1 MSVKVNNSRGGFWGL
16 VEQKGPWK
24 TTTNDI
30 ARSYQPYTSK
40 EVGGGIQVGGTK
52 NAGHAGWYAQIN
64 PNVDANYGPPPPKPS
79 QYVQK
84 SIISRPLPMM
94 KGARGSV
101 LYNSPVESIRAEP
114 DSSQKPG
121 SRQQPLFQE
130 SEVETPQ
137 EEAPRVEEVPSL
149 MQESDNLTEAS
160 SDYFQSWLDGQPDDE
175 SILTRATNALS
186 ANQSQDQSTQT
197 EQQRGSM
204 GTQTP
209 VTPVQQSGFQTDKIP
224 VTPVQQTGFQTDKTP
239 VQETGF
245 QTDKTP
251 VQQTGFQTDPIINDV
266 EMEQSTGKND
276 NSTQTDPWIEDTVMT
291 IESELV
297 QNGYLPDSDLF
308 QLVDSFSNMKTPTAK
323 VSLKEFIRGKLPS
336 VPKTSTYDFEQAKR
350 EFEEFTTRKRGNRPS
365 AAEPR
370 SDPNSKKP
378 MFDFVNRPE
387 IKTPSSSKTP
397 KRQTTGMS
405 SAQLFYEAK
414 RKLDTLTKFKEKL
427 IAKNKTVP
435 RTIKE
440 QIYQAEQDIKKH
452 ETKIRNMEKRKGKQK
467 S

>member
-1 MSVKVNNSRGGFWGL
+1 MNNSRGGFWGL

-52 NAGHAGWYAQIN
+52 NAGHAGWYAQMN
-64 PNVDANYGPPPPKPS
+64 PSVDPNYAPPPPKPS
-79 QYVQK
+79 KYVQK
-84 SIISRPLPMM
+84 SVIMKPIPMM
-94 KGARGSV
+94 KGARGSI
-101 LYNSPVESIRAEP
+101 LYNSPIESMRP
-114 DSSQKPG
+114 QLDSFYKPG
-121 SRQQPLFQE
+121 HSTQPLFQE

-175 SILTRATNALS
+175 SILTRANNALS

-224 VTPVQQTGFQTDKTP
+224 VKQ
-239 VQETGF
+239 TGF

-414 RKLDTLTKFKEKL
+414 RKLDTLTKYKEKL
-427 IAKNKTVP
+427 EAKNKKVP
-435 RTIKE
+435 KTILD

-467 S
+467 AE